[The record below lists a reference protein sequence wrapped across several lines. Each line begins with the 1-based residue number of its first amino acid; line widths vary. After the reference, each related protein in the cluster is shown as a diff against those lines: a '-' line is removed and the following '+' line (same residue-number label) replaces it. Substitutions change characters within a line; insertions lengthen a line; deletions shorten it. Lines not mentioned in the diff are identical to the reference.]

1 MAMNLDTAIKFT
13 AKLEGTG
20 LDQLKRGLQGLAQ
33 QGNVSKRTLDQ
44 LYTATKVL
52 GSASQ
57 NTVAGLQLTVGA
69 LKSLRD
75 NAEFGSR
82 KFKLLSKDIQDAE
95 GRLRKFE
102 GAASAAG
109 GTLKDNLINGLAT
122 IGLGRVTAGIVQKAA
137 GLDAEVRKASAIEG
151 GGNYDQLRKSI
162 EDVARVAAGTP
173 TQVAQ
178 LATALSRA
186 GFTAKETSQALRG
199 VVMGAEATSVSF
211 EEMGSVISDV
221 MRSFG
226 IDTSKTSKVV
236 DILVKSANSSN
247 QTVLDLG
254 EAMKYA
260 APVARTLGINVN
272 DLAATM
278 ALMAN
283 NGIRGSDAGTALR
296 TGLSRL
302 QLAASGS
309 NDELMGLTKGSEL
322 LAKAMKVMG
331 ADVLNAQ
338 GQLKPMDQV
347 ILSLRDNMNK
357 LPVGQRAEIAKA
369 LFGDEAGSKFLAL
382 LNSSETQIV
391 SMFDKIRNSGGATE
405 ETREQMRGFS
415 DTMLILTGNIETVTN
430 AIGDKFI
437 AVLDPLAK
445 GATAVL
451 DVMLAMPKP
460 VQDLAAAA
468 AAAGIAVGGFVLV
481 TKALGSIG
489 AVAAIQGIAGALGS
503 AALAAKG
510 FSLALL
516 ANPIGL
522 AVAGVVA
529 LTVAAYNMNKP
540 FKEFVDTI
548 PQRMGMFWDSITNDA
563 SYATSKVKEWW
574 EDLAETVIDLVDAI
588 QQRWSAFGEWFGG
601 IWDGIKEVAKKA
613 LGAIGIDAASLLE
626 GMSKIANEVKYVWNV
641 AFDFIAKNWQKKVA
655 NMINNTNPL
664 LGVLKTLGIADVGG
678 AAVDAMFGQLPAAP
692 QRRPVKRRNI
702 IDAAALA
709 AGSSADT
716 GANGD
721 ASELKGAANKAAQL
735 AKNRRQQLADAD
747 KLLATENARH
757 DISLSA
763 NELEKIQAEYDK
775 TQVDRRIKYLA
786 LQKGALSDQ
795 AREVYVEAQRLAIVA
810 DRENYNAKIQ
820 KLMQDQTRELYTQV
834 GLAGALDKDLQ
845 RSMGKAFNTPADT
858 STFRTDVD
866 LMPGLTGG
874 ELGTKME
881 ELKKSL
887 EDLQNPIKQVMA
899 GAQAIGESFSTS
911 FKGLIDGSMSAQ
923 EAMAGFFKSIANHF
937 LDMASQMIA
946 KYIEMQIIGLA
957 QQFLPSIGGIF
968 GASGAPNFSGASL
981 NMSGLTGAA
990 FGGGPSLI
998 GSANGNVFAQNGIVP
1013 YAMGGIVDRPTLFP
1027 FAKGIGLMGEAG
1039 PEAIMPL
1046 KRGADGRLGV
1056 AGGGGGSTNVTVN
1069 VDASGNA
1076 SVQGDQSQ
1084 AKQLGVAV
1092 SAAVQAEL
1100 VKQQRPGGI
1109 LAGTRR

>member
-33 QGNVSKRTLDQ
+33 QGNVSKRTLDE

-52 GSASQ
+52 GSASK

-82 KFKLLSKDIQDAE
+82 KFRLLSNDIQAAE
-95 GRLRKFE
+95 AQLRKFQ

-109 GTLKDNLINGLAT
+109 GTIKDNLINGLAT
-122 IGLGRVTAGIVQKAA
+122 VGLGRVTAGIVQKAA
-137 GLDAEVRKASAIEG
+137 GLDAEVRKAAAIEG
-151 GGNYDQLRKSI
+151 GGNYDELRKSI

-173 TQVAQ
+173 TEVAL

-186 GFTAKETSQALRG
+186 GFTAKETTQSLRG
-199 VVMGAEATSVSF
+199 VVLGAEATSVTF
-211 EEMGSVISDV
+211 AEMGSVMSDV

-226 IDTSKTSKVV
+226 IDTSKTAQVV
-236 DILVKSANSSN
+236 DVLVKSANSSN

-309 NDELMGLTKGSEL
+309 NDELLGLTKGSAA
-322 LAKAMKVMG
+322 LAKAMKAMG
-331 ADVLNAQ
+331 ADVLNAK

-347 ILSLRDNMNK
+347 ILSLRNNMNK

-382 LNSSETQIV
+382 LNSSEQQIV
-391 SMFDKIRNSGGATE
+391 SMFGKVRNSGGATE
-405 ETREQMRGFS
+405 QTREQMRGFS

-437 AVLDPLAK
+437 AVLNPLAK

-468 AAAGIAVGGFVLV
+468 AAAGIAVGGFVLA
-481 TKALGSIG
+481 TKALGALG
-489 AVAAIQGIAGALGS
+489 AIATIQGLAGALSG

-516 ANPIGL
+516 ANPIAL
-522 AVAGVVA
+522 AIAGVVA

-540 FKEFVDTI
+540 FKEFVDSI
-548 PQRMGMFWDSITNDA
+548 PERMGVFWTSLTNDA
-563 SYATSKVKEWW
+563 SYAINFIE
-574 EDLAETVIDLVDAI
+574 
-588 QQRWSAFGEWFGG
+588 QRWSAFSEWFSGL
-601 IWDGIKEVAKKA
+601 WNKIKEVAREA
-613 LGAIGIDAASLLE
+613 LGAIGIDAGSLAE
-626 GMSKIANEVKYVWNV
+626 GMGKIANEVEYVWSG
-641 AFDFIAKNWQKKVA
+641 AFSFIAKGWQETVA
-655 NMINNTNPL
+655 FMINNTNPL
-664 LGVLKTLGIADVGG
+664 LGVLKTLGVADVGG
-678 AAVDAMFGQLPAAP
+678 AAAKAMFGKLPPTP
-692 QRRPVKRRNI
+692 QRKPVNRSNI
-702 IDAAALA
+702 IEAAALA
-709 AGSSADT
+709 AGNGTGT
-716 GANGD
+716 GAGAGAG
-721 ASELKGAANKAAQL
+721 ASELKGAADKAAQL
-735 AKNRRQQLADAD
+735 VKNRRQQLTDAD
-747 KLLATENARH
+747 KLLATENSRL
-757 DISLSA
+757 DISA
-763 NELEKIQAEYDK
+763 AVNELEKIQAEYDK
-775 TQVDRRIKYLA
+775 TQVDRRTKYLA
-786 LQKGALSDQ
+786 LQKGALSAK
-795 AREVYVEAQRLAIVA
+795 AREVYAEAQYRAIVA
-810 DRENYNAKIQ
+810 DRFDYNAKIQ
-820 KLMQDQTRELYTQV
+820 KLMQDQTSELYTQV
-834 GLAGALDKDLQ
+834 GLAGVLGKELQ
-845 RSMGKAFNTPADT
+845 RSMGNAFSNPAST
-858 STFRTDVD
+858 NTFRTDVD

-874 ELGTKME
+874 ELGTKIE

-887 EDLQNPIKQVMA
+887 ADLQNPIKQVMA
-899 GAQAIGESFSTS
+899 GAEAIGQAFSTS

-923 EAMAGFFKSIANHF
+923 EALAGFFKSIANHF

-957 QQFLPSIGGIF
+957 KQFLPGMFGGIF
-968 GASGAPNFSGASL
+968 GASGPPDLSGASL
-981 NMSGLTGAA
+981 NMSGLTGTAL
-990 FGGGPSLI
+990 GSPSLI
-998 GSANGNVFAQNGIVP
+998 GSANGNVFAQNGIIP
-1013 YAMGGIVDRPTLFP
+1013 YAKGGIVDRPMMFP

-1046 KRGADGRLGV
+1046 KRGADGKLGV
-1056 AGGGGGSTNVTVN
+1056 AGGGGGNTTVN
-1069 VDASGNA
+1069 VSVDASGNA
-1076 SVQGDQSQ
+1076 NVQGDQAQ
-1084 AKQLGVAV
+1084 GRQLAV
-1092 SAAVQAEL
+1092 VISAAVVAEL
-1100 VKQQRPGGI
+1100 VKHQRPGGL

>member
-20 LDQLKRGLQGLAQ
+20 LDQLKRGLQVLAQ
-33 QGNVSKRTLDQ
+33 QGNVSKRTLDE

-52 GSASQ
+52 GSASK
-57 NTVAGLQLTVGA
+57 NTVAGLQLTVSA

-82 KFKLLSKDIQDAE
+82 KFRLLSNDIQAAE
-95 GRLRKFE
+95 AQLRKFQ

-109 GTLKDNLINGLAT
+109 GTIKDNLIGGLAT
-122 IGLGRVTAGIVQKAA
+122 VGFGRITAGIVQKAA
-137 GLDAEVRKASAIEG
+137 GLDAEVRKAAAIEG
-151 GGNYDQLRKSI
+151 GGNYDELRKSI

-186 GFTAKETSQALRG
+186 GFTAKETTQSLRG
-199 VVMGAEATSVSF
+199 VVLGAEATSITF
-211 EEMGSVISDV
+211 EEMGSVMSDV

-226 IDTSKTSKVV
+226 IDTSKTAQVV

-309 NDELMGLTKGSEL
+309 NDELLGLTKGSAV
-322 LAKAMKVMG
+322 LAKAMKAMG
-331 ADVLNAQ
+331 ADVLNAK

-347 ILSLRDNMNK
+347 ILSLRNNMNK

-382 LNSSETQIV
+382 LNSSEQQIV
-391 SMFDKIRNSGGATE
+391 SMFDKVRNSGGATE
-405 ETREQMRGFS
+405 QTREQMRGFS

-437 AVLDPLAK
+437 AVLNPLAK

-451 DVMLAMPKP
+451 DVMLALPKP

-481 TKALGSIG
+481 TKALGALG
-489 AVAAIQGIAGALGS
+489 AIATIQGLAGALSG

-516 ANPIGL
+516 ANPIAL
-522 AVAGVVA
+522 AIAGVVA
-529 LTVAAYNMNKP
+529 LTVVAYNMNKP
-540 FKEFVDTI
+540 FKEFVDSI
-548 PQRMGMFWDSITNDA
+548 PQRMGVFWTSLTNDA
-563 SYATSKVKEWW
+563 SYAINFIE
-574 EDLAETVIDLVDAI
+574 
-588 QQRWSAFGEWFGG
+588 QRWSAFSEWFSG
-601 IWDGIKEVAKKA
+601 IWNKIKEVAREA
-613 LGAIGIDAASLLE
+613 LGAIGSDAGSLAE
-626 GMSKIANEVKYVWNV
+626 GMGKIANEVEYVWNV
-641 AFDFIAKNWQKKVA
+641 AFGFIAKNWQETVA
-655 NMINNTNPL
+655 FMINNTNPL
-664 LGVLKTLGIADVGG
+664 FKALETLRVADVGG
-678 AAVDAMFGQLPAAP
+678 AAAKAMFGKLPPTP
-692 QRRPVKRRNI
+692 QRKPVKRSNI
-702 IDAAALA
+702 IEAAALA
-709 AGSSADT
+709 AGNGFDT
-716 GANGD
+716 GAGAN
-721 ASELKGAANKAAQL
+721 ASELKSAADKAAQL
-735 AKNRRQQLADAD
+735 VKNRRQQLTDAD
-747 KLLATENARH
+747 KLFAFENSR
-757 DISLSA
+757 LETSA
-763 NELEKIQAEYDK
+763 AVNEQEKIEAEYNK

-786 LQKGALSDQ
+786 LQKGALSTQ
-795 AREVYVEAQRLAIVA
+795 ERERIAEAQFVAIEA
-810 DRENYNAKIQ
+810 DRFNYNNNIQ

-834 GLAGALDKDLQ
+834 GLAGVLDKGLQ
-845 RSMGKAFNTPADT
+845 RSMGNAFSNPAST
-858 STFRTDVD
+858 NTFRTDVD

-874 ELGTKME
+874 ELGTKIE

-887 EDLQNPIKQVMA
+887 ADLQNPIKQVMA
-899 GAQAIGESFSTS
+899 GAEAIGQAFSTS

-923 EAMAGFFKSIANHF
+923 EALAGFFKSIANHF

-968 GASGAPNFSGASL
+968 GASGPPNLSGASL
-981 NMSGLTGAA
+981 NMSGLTKTA
-990 FGGGPSLI
+990 FGSPSLI
-998 GSANGNVFAQNGIVP
+998 GSANGNVFAQNGIIP
-1013 YAMGGIVDRPTLFP
+1013 YAKGGIVDRPMMFP

-1046 KRGADGRLGV
+1046 KRGADGKLGV
-1056 AGGGGGSTNVTVN
+1056 AGGGGGNTTVN
-1069 VDASGNA
+1069 VSVDASGNA
-1076 SVQGDQSQ
+1076 NVQGDQAQ
-1084 AKQLGVAV
+1084 GKQLGVAV

-1100 VKQQRPGGI
+1100 VKQQRPGGL

>member
-33 QGNVSKRTLDQ
+33 QGNVSKRTLDE

-52 GSASQ
+52 GSASK
-57 NTVAGLQLTVGA
+57 NTVAGLQLTVSA

-82 KFKLLSKDIQDAE
+82 KFRLLSNDIQAAE
-95 GRLRKFE
+95 AQLRKFQ

-109 GTLKDNLINGLAT
+109 GTIKDNLIGGLAT
-122 IGLGRVTAGIVQKAA
+122 VGLGRITAGIVQQAA
-137 GLDAEVRKASAIEG
+137 GLDAEVRKAAAIEG
-151 GGNYDQLRKSI
+151 GGNYDELRKSI

-186 GFTAKETSQALRG
+186 GFTAKETTQSLRG
-199 VVMGAEATSVSF
+199 VVLGAEATSITF
-211 EEMGSVISDV
+211 EEMGSVMSDV

-226 IDTSKTSKVV
+226 IDTSKTAQVV

-309 NDELMGLTKGSEL
+309 NDELLGLTKGSAA
-322 LAKAMKVMG
+322 LAKAMKAMG
-331 ADVLNAQ
+331 ADVLNAK

-347 ILSLRDNMNK
+347 ILSLRNNMNK

-369 LFGDEAGSKFLAL
+369 LFGDESGSKFLAL
-382 LNSSETQIV
+382 LNSSEQQIV
-391 SMFDKIRNSGGATE
+391 SMFDKVRNSGGATE
-405 ETREQMRGFS
+405 QTREQMRGFS

-437 AVLDPLAK
+437 AVLNPLAK
-445 GATAVL
+445 SATAVL
-451 DVMLAMPKP
+451 DVMLALPKP

-468 AAAGIAVGGFVLV
+468 AAAGIAVGGLVLA
-481 TKALGSIG
+481 TKALGAVGAIG
-489 AVAAIQGIAGALGS
+489 IIKGIAGALGG

-516 ANPIGL
+516 ANPYAL
-522 AVAGVVA
+522 AIAGVVA
-529 LTVAAYNMNKP
+529 LTAAAYNMNKP
-540 FKEFVDTI
+540 FKEFVDSI
-548 PQRMGMFWDSITNDA
+548 AKRMGAFW
-563 SYATSKVKEWW
+563 TS
-574 EDLAETVIDLVDAI
+574 
-588 QQRWSAFGEWFGG
+588 
-601 IWDGIKEVAKKA
+601 
-613 LGAIGIDAASLLE
+613 
-626 GMSKIANEVKYVWNV
+626 
-641 AFDFIAKNWQKKVA
+641 
-655 NMINNTNPL
+655 
-664 LGVLKTLGIADVGG
+664 
-678 AAVDAMFGQLPAAP
+678 MFGKSPSTP
-692 QRRPVKRRNI
+692 QPKPVNRSNI
-702 IDAAALA
+702 IEAAALA
-709 AGSSADT
+709 AGNGTGT
-716 GANGD
+716 GAGAGAD
-721 ASELKGAANKAAQL
+721 ANALKLKAAADKAAQL
-735 AKNRRQQLADAD
+735 VKNRRQQLTDAD
-747 KLLATENARH
+747 KLFAFENSRLE
-757 DISLSA
+757 ISAAA
-763 NELEKIQAEYDK
+763 NEQEKIEAEYDK

-786 LQKGALSDQ
+786 LQKGALSTQ
-795 AREVYVEAQRLAIVA
+795 ERERIAEAQFVAIQA
-810 DRENYNAKIQ
+810 DRFNYNNNIQ

-834 GLAGALDKDLQ
+834 GLAGVLNKGLQ
-845 RSMGKAFNTPADT
+845 RSMGNAFSNPAST
-858 STFRTDVD
+858 NTFRTDVD

-874 ELGTKME
+874 ELGTKIE

-887 EDLQNPIKQVMA
+887 ADLQNPIKQVMA
-899 GAQAIGESFSTS
+899 GAEAIGQAFSTS

-923 EAMAGFFKSIANHF
+923 EALAGFFKSIADHF

-957 QQFLPSIGGIF
+957 KQFLPGMFGGIF
-968 GASGAPNFSGASL
+968 GPGGAPDYSGASVSVP
-981 NMSGLTGAA
+981 NQYAY
-990 FGGGPSLI
+990 GGGALSFN
-998 GSANGNVFAQNGIVP
+998 ANGNVFAQNGIVP
-1013 YAMGGIVDRPTLFP
+1013 YAKGGIVDRPMMFP

-1046 KRGADGRLGV
+1046 KRGADGKLGV
-1056 AGGGGGSTNVTVN
+1056 AGGGGGNTTVHVS

-1076 SVQGDQSQ
+1076 NVQGDQAQ

-1100 VKQQRPGGI
+1100 VKQQRPGGL